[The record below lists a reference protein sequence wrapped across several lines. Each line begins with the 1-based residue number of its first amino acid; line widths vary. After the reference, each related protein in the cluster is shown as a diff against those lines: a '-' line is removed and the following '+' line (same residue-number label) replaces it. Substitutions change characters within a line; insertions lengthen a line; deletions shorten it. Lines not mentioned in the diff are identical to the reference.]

1 MRFLRCD
8 MLPVLPC
15 VCLSVSITIVY
26 CIIKMVNILSNLIFF
41 TWLTHDSSFS
51 LTKLWQKSYIVLPAS
66 RDHRW
71 SISTNE
77 KCTIFTYML
86 LWQKQYKIDTVKY
99 ILVIKNHM

>member
-1 MRFLRCD
+1 
-8 MLPVLPC
+8 
-15 VCLSVSITIVY
+15 
-26 CIIKMVNILSNLIFF
+26 MVNILSNLIFF

-99 ILVIKNHM
+99 ILVIKNHMWSTAPCYCWWFWVTFECHFSYS